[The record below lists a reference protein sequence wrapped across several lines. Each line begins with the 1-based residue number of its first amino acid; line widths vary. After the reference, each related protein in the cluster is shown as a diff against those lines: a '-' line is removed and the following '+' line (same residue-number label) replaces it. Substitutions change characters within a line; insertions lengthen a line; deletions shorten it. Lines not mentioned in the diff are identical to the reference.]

1 MSSLEKTLAALLE
14 TEAEAENIVR
24 SSAAEA
30 EYRLLEVKKNFELLR
45 AERTEQAKHR
55 AEEIVRT
62 AQASASE
69 EAVRYAELCAEKR
82 REYTARFEKELEP
95 LLDSLTE
102 NFASEYVKRSAE

>member
-14 TEAEAENIVR
+14 TKAEAEDILR

-30 EYRLLEVKKNFELLR
+30 ESLLLGVKKNFERLR
-45 AERTEQAKHR
+45 ADRTEQTKQK

-62 AQASASE
+62 AQISASE
-69 EAVRYAELCAEKR
+69 EAARYAELCAEQR
-82 REYTARFEKELEP
+82 RDFTARFEKELES

>member
-1 MSSLEKTLAALLE
+1 MSSLEKTLAELLE

-30 EYRLLEVKKNFELLR
+30 ESRLLEVKKNFELLR
-45 AERTEQAKHR
+45 AERTEQAKRR

-62 AQASASE
+62 AQAAASE
-69 EAVRYAELCAEKR
+69 EAKRYAELCAEKR
-82 REYTARFEKELEP
+82 REYAARFEKELEP

-102 NFASEYVKRSAE
+102 NFASEHVTRSAE